1 MSRKFELRLESHE
14 LDTLHIKV
22 CRVLREAILRGHFQ
36 PGERLVQEELASS
49 LGVSRM
55 PVREAL
61 RKLET
66 EGLVIIEPHRGA
78 IVKSLSVEDIQE
90 IYGLR
95 SQFEKMAV
103 EMSVEHMVQDD
114 IDQLE
119 ELVVAMEHS
128 KDATEFIEC
137 NIEFHRLLI
146 SRCPWK
152 RLVTFI
158 ETLWNGFPQ
167 QTPQMLR
174 DQTEKS
180 NKEHREILQAIKKR
194 NAAEAGKLV
203 HGHIKRT
210 GDNLVK
216 SLQESPE

>member
-1 MSRKFELRLESHE
+1 MSKKFELRLESHE
-14 LDTLHIKV
+14 LDTLHLKV
-22 CRVLREAILRGHFQ
+22 CRVLREAILRGHFK

-78 IVKSLSVEDIQE
+78 IVKSLTVEDIQE

-95 SQFEKMAV
+95 AQMEKMAV
-103 EMSVEHMVQDD
+103 EMSVEHMAQED
-114 IDQLE
+114 IDELE
-119 ELVVAMEHS
+119 RLVVAMERS
-128 KDATEFIEC
+128 TDSSEYIER
-137 NIEFHRLLI
+137 NIEFHRVLI
-146 SRCPWK
+146 SCCPWR
-152 RLVTFI
+152 RLVAFI

-167 QTPQMLR
+167 QTPQMLS

-180 NKEHREILQAIKKR
+180 KKEHREILQAVQQR
-194 NAAEAGKLV
+194 DAAEAGRLV
-203 HGHIKRT
+203 YGHIKRT

-216 SLQESPE
+216 ALQES

>member
-95 SQFEKMAV
+95 AQFEKMAV
-103 EMSVEHMVQDD
+103 EMSAAHMSQAD

-119 ELVVAMEHS
+119 ELVVAMEKS
-128 KDATEFIEC
+128 SDSTEFIES

-146 SRCPWK
+146 SRCTWK
-152 RLVTFI
+152 RLVSFI

-167 QTPQMLR
+167 QTPQMLN

-180 NKEHREILQAIKKR
+180 NKEHRDILQAIKNG
-194 NAAEAGKLV
+194 NAAEAGRLV
-203 HGHIKRT
+203 HGHIRRT
-210 GDNLVK
+210 GENLVK
-216 SLQESPE
+216 SLQDTLE